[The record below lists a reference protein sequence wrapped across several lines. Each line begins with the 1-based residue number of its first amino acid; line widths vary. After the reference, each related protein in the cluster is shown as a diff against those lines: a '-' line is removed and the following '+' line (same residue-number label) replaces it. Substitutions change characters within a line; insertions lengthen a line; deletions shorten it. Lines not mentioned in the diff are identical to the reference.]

1 MGKRK
6 RPRTAAQKRNDA
18 KLRSRAKAGTLFKK
32 RKSSTKPR
40 KAPKRRKTIKQTK
53 QKKTSMK
60 RRAPSKKK
68 GILGNIPLIN
78 NPTFKKAAAG
88 VGTATIGAA
97 ALSLV
102 APSIAQN
109 PLVKPVL
116 ALAGGDI
123 VGLAA
128 QLFASGGL
136 SSLGLGGNGNGN
148 TQGNAGFA

>member
-1 MGKRK
+1 MAQRK
-6 RPRTAAQKRNDA
+6 RTRTAAQKRNDE

-32 RKSSTKPR
+32 RKSSH
-40 KAPKRRKTIKQTK
+40 KAPKRRKTIKRTK
-53 QKKTSMK
+53 AVKHVAKKRSV
-60 RRAPSKKK
+60 SHKKK

-102 APSIAQN
+102 APQIANN
-109 PLVKPVL
+109 PLVRPVL

-128 QLFASGGL
+128 QLFTQGGL
-136 SSLGLGGNGNGN
+136 KGIGLGGSSSSSISTNGNG
-148 TQGNAGFA
+148 FA